1 MKNAKTFLAVGTVIA
16 AIGTA
21 AFAQHVH
28 QPSSATAPQ
37 AMQKMM
43 EDMTPK
49 GSDAA
54 STKAYKEAHMKMTH
68 DMHQTFTGNAD
79 VDFMNGMIP
88 HHQGAIDMAKVLLKY
103 GKDAETR
110 KLAEQII
117 ADQEKEIALMQA
129 WLRKNAK

>member
-1 MKNAKTFLAVGTVIA
+1 MKNIKSFLTIA
-16 AIGTA
+16 AVITATGTA
-21 AFAQHVH
+21 ALAQHKH
-28 QPSSATAPQ
+28 ESKMNAQAT
-37 AMQKMM
+37 QKMM

-49 GSDAA
+49 DSDPA
-54 STKAYKEAHMKMTH
+54 STKAFKEAGMKMMH
-68 DMHQTFTGNAD
+68 DMHQSFTGNAD

-88 HHQGAIDMAKVLLKY
+88 HHQGAIDMAKVQVKY

-117 ADQEKEIALMQA
+117 ADQEKEIAQMKA

>member
-1 MKNAKTFLAVGTVIA
+1 MKNIQSLVAIASVIA

-28 QPSSATAPQ
+28 QPGSATAPQ
-37 AMQKMM
+37 ATPKIT

-49 GSDAA
+49 GNDTA
-54 STKAYKEAHMKMTH
+54 STRAYKDAHDKMMH

-79 VDFMNGMIP
+79 IDFMNGMIP
-88 HHQGAIDMAKVLLKY
+88 HHQGAIDMARVVLKY

>member
-1 MKNAKTFLAVGTVIA
+1 MNNVKSLSTIA
-16 AIGTA
+16 ALIIALGTA

-28 QPSSATAPQ
+28 QSKMDTQ

-43 EDMTPK
+43 DDMTPK
-49 GSDAA
+49 DGDPA
-54 STKAYKEAHMKMTH
+54 STKAFKEAHMKMMH

-88 HHQGAIDMAKVLLKY
+88 HHQGAIDMAKVQLKY
-103 GKDAETR
+103 GKDVQTR

-117 ADQEKEIALMQA
+117 VDQEKEIAQMKA

>member
-1 MKNAKTFLAVGTVIA
+1 MKNAKSFLAIATVIA

-28 QPSSATAPQ
+28 QPSSATDPQ
-37 AMQKMM
+37 AAQKVM
-43 EDMTPK
+43 EDMAPK
-49 GSDAA
+49 DSDAA
-54 STKAYKEAHMKMTH
+54 STKAYTEAHTKMMQ
-68 DMHQTFTGNAD
+68 DMHQTYTGNAD
-79 VDFMNGMIP
+79 IDFMTGMIP